1 MRLLRTI
8 AMEVFHMFYY
18 LGCDLGSTAG
28 KAVVLEIDGS
38 EARIAAFAV
47 EPSGF
52 SPSETA
58 ALVTD
63 RALAELGLTRGN
75 VAGMCCTG
83 YGREN
88 VDFIEKNVSEISCHA
103 RGAHFLAPEV
113 FTIIDVG
120 GQDVKAIALSAK
132 GKVLDFVMNDKCAAG
147 TGKFFEAMARTLR
160 TTVEELGNMSLEA
173 TKPTTIS
180 STCSVFA
187 ESEVITAI
195 NKGLD
200 HRDIAGGI
208 HESIARRLT
217 AMVTCVGLTEKV
229 VLTGGCAKNKG
240 LRKALEDMLGTT
252 IVELPCDPQINGAL
266 GAALYAADRGVPHE
280 ELRFVEARPG
290 DPEHVYCAGCT
301 AGEK

>member
-28 KAVVLEIDGS
+28 KAVVLAIEGS

-88 VDFIEKNVSEISCHA
+88 VDFIERNVSEISCHA

-120 GQDVKAIALSAK
+120 GQDVKAIALSGK
-132 GKVLDFVMNDKCAAG
+132 GKVLDFVMND
-147 TGKFFEAMARTLR
+147 
-160 TTVEELGNMSLEA
+160 
-173 TKPTTIS
+173 
-180 STCSVFA
+180 
-187 ESEVITAI
+187 
-195 NKGLD
+195 
-200 HRDIAGGI
+200 
-208 HESIARRLT
+208 
-217 AMVTCVGLTEKV
+217 
-229 VLTGGCAKNKG
+229 
-240 LRKALEDMLGTT
+240 
-252 IVELPCDPQINGAL
+252 
-266 GAALYAADRGVPHE
+266 
-280 ELRFVEARPG
+280 
-290 DPEHVYCAGCT
+290 
-301 AGEK
+301 